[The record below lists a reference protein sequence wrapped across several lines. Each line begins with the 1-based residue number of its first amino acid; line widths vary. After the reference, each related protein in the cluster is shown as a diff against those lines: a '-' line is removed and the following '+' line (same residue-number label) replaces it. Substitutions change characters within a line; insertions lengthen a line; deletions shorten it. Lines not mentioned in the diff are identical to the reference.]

1 MVSIAASRFGWGRRH
16 WMWLSS
22 LLVFTL
28 AMWHPALVSAQAQ
41 FTMKLGHATAND
53 GQDEIAK
60 FFAKEVERLSG
71 GRIKAPVYNASQ
83 LGNNEKMNKDLRSG
97 AQEAIIQPA
106 GFAVPYIPL
115 LGVLDLPFLFPSDE
129 VQTRVLNSEAA
140 EPFRKAARQ
149 AGLEIAMWYA
159 GGFKYL
165 ATKFPVNKAEDLKG
179 RKIRVIQS
187 PELVGQFKAFGAIG
201 IPLPL
206 AECYTAL
213 QQGTVE
219 GIEVP
224 IDVLERFKFHEVA
237 KYVTSMRHGTLSSMI
252 MVNARWLDS
261 LPADLKEAVR
271 KAGEAAAKESLTIM
285 KKHQQRSMDV
295 VKKAATFSELPETER
310 TKLKT
315 ASEQVWA
322 EIKKD
327 QAKGEALAR
336 LVKAIETA
344 K

>member
-1 MVSIAASRFGWGRRH
+1 
-16 WMWLSS
+16 MWKPTA
-22 LLVFTL
+22 VEG
-28 AMWHPALVSAQAQ
+28 QAQ

-106 GFAVPYIPL
+106 GFAVPYIPV
-115 LGVLDLPFLFPSDE
+115 LGILDLPFLFPSDE
-129 VQTRVLNSEAA
+129 VQTKVLNSDAA
-140 EPFRKAARQ
+140 EPFRQAARQ
-149 AGLEIAMWYA
+149 AGLEIVMWYA

-165 ATKFPVNKAEDLKG
+165 ATKFPVNTAEDLKG

-224 IDVLERFKFHEVA
+224 IDVMERFKFHEVA
-237 KYVTSMRHGTLSSMI
+237 KYVTGMGHGTLSSMI
-252 MVNARWLDS
+252 MINSRWLNS
-261 LPADLKEAVR
+261 LPSDLQEVVR
-271 KAGEAAAKESLTIM
+271 KAGEAAATESLSIM
-285 KKHQQRSMDV
+285 RKHQHRSLDI
-295 VKKAATFSELPETER
+295 VKKAATFSELPDMER
-310 TKLKT
+310 AKLKT

-327 QAKGEALAR
+327 QAKAEALAR
-336 LVKAIETA
+336 LVGSIERM